1 MDIAT
6 DPPILS
12 HLLSADLAFF
22 TIFLLFFK
30 TSIGCFAM
38 LFPPSELGVYKVLW
52 DKGSISKLIYFFF
65 GARNIVH
72 QISLVY
78 IMSAITTF
86 IRFLRHFVAFVHLLP
101 VALILLCALILSVA
115 PCALRCASPP
125 DPVKFSHIWRFSDN
139 LLFSENLFSPCFSS
153 FCIPKVPKAGAGSPC
168 GKKWAIASVS
178 VGAVVPALLSFRC
191 CLALSA
197 CAIVPTLL
205 CYCAFRFRLVYLC
218 LANRLSRSK
227 QLCAFAQTAVRFRP

>member
-1 MDIAT
+1 M
-6 DPPILS
+6 
-12 HLLSADLAFF
+12 
-22 TIFLLFFK
+22 
-30 TSIGCFAM
+30 
-38 LFPPSELGVYKVLW
+38 
-52 DKGSISKLIYFFF
+52 
-65 GARNIVH
+65 
-72 QISLVY
+72 
-78 IMSAITTF
+78 
-86 IRFLRHFVAFVHLLP
+86 LP
-101 VALILLCALILSVA
+101 VALILLYALILSVA

-125 DPVKFSHIWRFSDN
+125 DPVKFGHIWRFSDN
-139 LLFSENLFSPCFSS
+139 LLFSENLFSPCFFS

-218 LANRLSRSK
+218 LVNRLSRSK
-227 QLCAFAQTAVRFRP
+227 QLCAFAQTALCFCANSSVLLRKQLSDFDHNLCLISLVFGEIFICFRACFCAKSNRCSQAQFSVFLLAENISQQTISCPRFRYLIT